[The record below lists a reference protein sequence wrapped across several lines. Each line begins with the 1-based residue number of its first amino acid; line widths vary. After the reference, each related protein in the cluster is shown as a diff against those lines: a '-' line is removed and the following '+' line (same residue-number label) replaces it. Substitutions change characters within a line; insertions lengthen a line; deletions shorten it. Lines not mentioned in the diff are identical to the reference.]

1 MSAANNKLCRLCPR
15 ECGVDRS
22 VSKGFC
28 GEKNTVRI
36 ARADVHMWEEPCIS
50 GSSGAGTVFFSGC
63 VLKCVYCQNFEI
75 SQLSKGFEVSEERLA
90 EIFLELQQ
98 KGVHNIDLVN
108 PTHFVP
114 QIIKALD
121 IAGDKLKI
129 PVVYNSGG
137 YERPQTLEMLGDRV
151 SVFLPDIKYF
161 DAQISKK
168 YSFAEDYFERAMEAV
183 EKMLRIVGKPIVEN
197 GIIKRGV
204 IVRHLILP
212 NCRRDSVQIIREL
225 RKRFAPDEILISL
238 MRQYT
243 PMYKAGNFKELNRH
257 IAEFEYNSVLE
268 ELEKAGFDGFAQQK
282 GADNEQFVPKFYSE
296 DNLR

>member
-22 VSKGFC
+22 TAKGFC
-28 GEKNTVRI
+28 GEKNVVRI

-50 GSSGAGTVFFSGC
+50 GKNGAGTVFFSGC
-63 VLKCVYCQNFEI
+63 VLRCVYCQNFEI
-75 SQLSKGFEVSEERLA
+75 SQLSKGYEVSVERLA
-90 EIFLELQQ
+90 EIFLELQK

-114 QIIKALD
+114 QIIQALD

-129 PVVYNSGG
+129 PVVCNSGG
-137 YERPQTLEMLGDRV
+137 YEKPQTLEMLGDRV

-161 DAQISKK
+161 DSEISKK
-168 YSFAEDYFERAMEAV
+168 YSSAEDYFERAIEAV
-183 EKMLRIVGKPIVEN
+183 EKMYQIVGKPLIEN

-212 NCRRDSVQIIREL
+212 NCRKDSIQIIREL
-225 RKRFAPDEILISL
+225 RKRFAPNEIMFSL

-243 PMYKAGNFKELNRH
+243 PMYKAEKFKELNRH
-257 IAEFEYNSVLE
+257 ISEFEYKSVLE
-268 ELEKAGFDGFAQQK
+268 ELEKAGFDGFVQQK
-282 GADNEQFVPKFYSE
+282 GADDEQFVPQFYSE